1 MDAHGFSVRIAS
13 RKNVDKVPNLQDIPR
28 QWSRLTT
35 VAGQLG
41 GATGRRGLDKEA
53 SHAIGNVLPNFA
65 RTTNERRVTR
75 RGIML
80 GIPADTLLAWANVIS
95 LSALGIA
102 ATGTLVIYQL
112 SARMNAAKVRELQ
125 QVQSEARTQI
135 EIARVDADQVSARIA
150 ELEKANA
157 ELQLELQNEKDAR
170 TTMPGQFQPRDV
182 TKEQIAKFV
191 GAIKGKVRQLSLFTV
206 PDPEASVF
214 GIAVLD
220 ALRKADVSVTWYRMQ
235 SSVTPIQGVAS
246 TGVIIY
252 EYPGRGGAESAG
264 RTLLNAFTGID
275 VQSNLLSPAQPLQGV
290 PSPSLIIALKPPAFL
305 RPSDRPIPSETASR
319 RGLRDLLSR
328 AE

>member
-1 MDAHGFSVRIAS
+1 
-13 RKNVDKVPNLQDIPR
+13 
-28 QWSRLTT
+28 
-35 VAGQLG
+35 
-41 GATGRRGLDKEA
+41 
-53 SHAIGNVLPNFA
+53 
-65 RTTNERRVTR
+65 
-75 RGIML
+75 ML

-102 ATGTLVIYQL
+102 AAGTLVIYQL

-135 EIARVDADQVSARIA
+135 ETARVDAAQASARTA

-157 ELQLELQNEKDAR
+157 ELQLELQSEKDAR
-170 TTMPGQFQPRDV
+170 TTMPGQFQPRDM

-235 SSVTPIQGVAS
+235 SSVTPVQGVAS

-252 EYPGRGGAESAG
+252 EYPGGDGDECAG
-264 RTLLNAFTGID
+264 RTLLNAFTDID
-275 VQSNLLSPAQPLQGV
+275 VQSNLLNPAQPLQGV
-290 PSPSLIIALKPPAFL
+290 PNPSLIIALKPPEFL
-305 RPSDRPIPSETASR
+305 RPPDRPIPSDTESHS
-319 RGLRDLLSR
+319 GLRDLLSR